1 LRCRFVV
8 AILERIPT
16 ELEHKVI
23 ENKKLNKPP
32 IEEEVEELNKKSGL
46 TQKKKTETSVDISSN
61 DDNNYRVRTRNNDS
75 FREPWEEEQS
85 LTLVRDKVKENSVG
99 AKLTRYN
106 EGEVARLILQSIPQE
121 SQVTS
126 AKFEGPNIALYT
138 KNVKFSLTELT
149 YYLSSLSKALKKRFV
164 IRTDPSIR
172 MEEDE
177 TRKNVVKL
185 LPKDVLVSAVFCD
198 DATGEVVVEVNKPEI
213 VTPDIALEIAQS
225 TGWIPHTRL
234 SPHIPSTTLNTIH
247 STLKSSAKERTIFLQ
262 QLGNMIFRR
271 PLTELGN
278 STSDLNRN
286 HECVQPRAS
295 AERGFQG
302 GHTPSW
308 SISKEVMLFCLG
320 GVKQVG
326 RSCFIV
332 VTPESK
338 VILDCGINPGASAGL
353 DAYPRL
359 DWYNFNLSDIDA
371 VIISHAHIDHQ
382 GFLPALF
389 KYGYDGPVYCTEPT
403 LPLMT
408 LLQTDSIK
416 ISKSNGTFLNYEARD
431 VNEVIKHCI
440 TLPYGKP
447 TDISPDITI
456 TLNNAG
462 HIMGSATI
470 HLNIS
475 GAHNILYSGDYKY
488 AKTQLLDSAMSI
500 YPRVE
505 TLITEST
512 YGSSS
517 DVMPD
522 QAAVYGTFTQSIN
535 KTLREG
541 GKVLIPVPAVGRA
554 QEIML
559 VIDKEMR
566 EGRLIEAP
574 IYIEGMISEA
584 SAIHMSYAHY
594 LGYDVRRSV
603 SQGINPFES
612 DYFTIVNGA
621 SRRDEV
627 FNDVNPAIV
636 MATSGMLEGGP
647 SVEYFKEIAPYSRNK
662 IIFVSYQINGTLGRR
677 VIDGAMA
684 EVSMLD
690 KAGKLKVIPVK
701 CETLKIDGFS
711 GHSDFNQ
718 ILNFVSRVKPRRV
731 LVNHGEKSKSENV
744 ASVIHHKLKIRS
756 NVPDNREI
764 LKLR

>member
-1 LRCRFVV
+1 VG
-8 AILERIPT
+8 ESQ
-16 ELEHKVI
+16 
-23 ENKKLNKPP
+23 KLNKAR
-32 IEEEVEELNKKSGL
+32 VEEQEKL
-46 TQKKKTETSVDISSN
+46 VDKQSDDAPTRDKGASN
-61 DDNNYRVRTRNNDS
+61 ENNTNTNGTDNNNSNN
-75 FREPWEEEQS
+75 RKHKHQVQTIIPKK
-85 LTLVRDKVKENSVG
+85 DKGNENPFA
-99 AKLTRYN
+99 AKLTTDS
-106 EGEVARLILQSIPQE
+106 EGEVAKTILQSIPTE

-138 KNVKFSLTELT
+138 KNAKFSLTELT
-149 YYLSSLSKALKKRFV
+149 YYLSSLSKSLKKRFV

-172 MEEDE
+172 IAEDE
-177 TRKNVVKL
+177 TRKAVVKL

-198 DATGEVVVEVNKPEI
+198 DATGEVVLEVNKPE
-213 VTPDIALEIAQS
+213 VVSPELVVEIAIS
-225 TGWIPHTRL
+225 TGWVAHTRL
-234 SPHIPSTTLNTIH
+234 SPHIPSAILNTIH

-262 QLGNMIFRR
+262 
-271 PLTELGN
+271 ELGN
-278 STSDLNRN
+278 RIFRTPLAEGNNGSGNNQLN
-286 HECVQPRAS
+286 AA
-295 AERGFQG
+295 AESSSRGGQ
-302 GHTPSW
+302 TQSW
-308 SISKEVMLFCLG
+308 SMNKEVMLFCLG

-338 VILDCGINPGASAGL
+338 VMLDCGINPGESRGL

-359 DWYNFNLSDIDA
+359 DWFNFSLSDLDA
-371 VIISHAHIDHQ
+371 VVISHAHIDHQ
-382 GFLPALF
+382 GFLPSLY
-389 KYGYDGPVYCTEPT
+389 KYGYSGPIYCTEPS

-408 LLQTDSIK
+408 LLQMDSIK
-416 ISKSNGTFLNYEARD
+416 ISKSNGTYLTYEGRD
-431 VNEVIKHCI
+431 VNEAIKHCI

-462 HIMGSATI
+462 HIMGSATV

-488 AKTQLLDSAMSI
+488 AKTQLLDSALSI

-512 YGSSS
+512 YGSST
-517 DVMPD
+517 DIMPD
-522 QAAVYGTFTQSIN
+522 QSVVYATFTQSIN
-535 KTLREG
+535 KTLTEG

-566 EGRLIEAP
+566 EGRLIESP

-612 DYFTIVNGA
+612 EYFTQVNGL
-621 SRRDEV
+621 SRRDELL
-627 FNDVNPAIV
+627 NDESPSII

-647 SVEYFKEIAPYSRNK
+647 SVEYFKEIAPSPKNK
-662 IIFVSYQINGTLGRR
+662 IVFVSYQINGTLGRR
-677 VIDGAMA
+677 VIDGTMT

-690 KAGKLKVIPVK
+690 KSGKVKVVPVR
-701 CETLKIDGFS
+701 CQTHKIDGFS

-718 ILNFVSRVKPRRV
+718 ILNFVSRIKPKRV
-731 LVNHGEKSKSENV
+731 LVNHGEKSKSENI
-744 ASVIHHKLKIRS
+744 ASAVYHRLKIRS
-756 NVPDNREI
+756 SVPDNREI
-764 LKLR
+764 IKLR